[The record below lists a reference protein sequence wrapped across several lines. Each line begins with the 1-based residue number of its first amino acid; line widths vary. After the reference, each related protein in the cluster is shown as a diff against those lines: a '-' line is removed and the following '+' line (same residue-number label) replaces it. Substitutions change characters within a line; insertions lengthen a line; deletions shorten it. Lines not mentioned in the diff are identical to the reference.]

1 MRKLR
6 RKALPKVPDSFEE
19 LEDKL
24 WNDDNIRK
32 MFGLSDPLPGEGEG
46 EPFFRKGLHGPH
58 GTTLVFASPFMV
70 ENCLKPASKAK
81 LDATFKVMPR
91 KPGGRQLLTIH
102 ACHGTHV
109 SPQHCIFLSELG
121 LCYLHLVNPCI
132 FFPRVFLSFLL
143 SCKAKRKLP
152 MYSFWSTLKLN
163 YVHSGIHQR

>member
-1 MRKLR
+1 MNVFTSFLCFFRPCHREAAEQVEPYKERKRMRRLR
-6 RKALPKVPDSFEE
+6 RDALPKVPDSFEE

-24 WNDDNIRK
+24 WNDESIRK
-32 MFGLSDPLPGEGEG
+32 MFGVSDPLPGEAEG

-58 GTTLVFASPFMV
+58 GTTLVFASPFMI

-109 SPQHCIFLSELG
+109 SLQH
-121 LCYLHLVNPCI
+121 
-132 FFPRVFLSFLL
+132 
-143 SCKAKRKLP
+143 
-152 MYSFWSTLKLN
+152 
-163 YVHSGIHQR
+163 